1 MIFLGLGLGV
11 RMLSWRQVYNK
22 YTDGLFLEYIQS
34 LSQSELHRRDENGES
49 LIHVAVLTSFR
60 ILKFCLKN
68 NFDPNLKTTGKETP
82 LTIAILHT
90 SSPEKVDIL
99 IAAGANIRD
108 NTNKYDASPFSLAVM
123 KSAAPVLKTFIANG
137 ARLSNVRYIEFLD
150 KKFGIFERGVI
161 KCRTVVVA
169 LLALKRRGLFPAHD
183 RFVIREIGIAIW
195 ATRQE
200 EKIWQ

>member
-1 MIFLGLGLGV
+1 
-11 RMLSWRQVYNK
+11 MLTWWQVYNK
-22 YTDGLFLEYIQS
+22 YTNGLFLEYIQS

-49 LIHVAVLTSFR
+49 LIHVAALTSSR

-68 NFDPNLKTTGKETP
+68 NFDPNLKTIEKVTP
-82 LTIAILHT
+82 LTIAILHAN
-90 SSPEKVDIL
+90 SPEMVDIL

-108 NTNKYDASPFSLAVM
+108 NTNKYYASPFCLAVVN
-123 KSAAPVLKTFIANG
+123 SGTPVLKTFIANG
-137 ARLSNVRYIEFLD
+137 ARLSTVPCIGYRHVNL
-150 KKFGIFERGVI
+150 GIFERGVL
-161 KCRTVVVA
+161 KCRAAVVA
-169 LLALKRRGLFPAHD
+169 LLVLKRRGLFPTQD